1 MAKITV
7 LGPGGWGIALALTAH
22 KNGNDVI
29 LWTAFQ
35 KEADELSKTR
45 ESKRLLPDVRIPD
58 EILITTDIESAQG
71 SDIVIMAVPS
81 FAVRETALKLKDIN
95 FGVIANASKGIEA
108 KSGLRMSEVV
118 LSCIP
123 NATVVALSGPT
134 HAEEVAR
141 NIPTTIVAASPCE
154 KAAIAVQNALGN
166 SFFRVYTNDDIIGA
180 ELGGAFKNVIAVAA
194 GVIDGIGC
202 GDNTKAALVTR
213 GISEI
218 TRLGVALGA
227 KSSTFLGLTG
237 IGDLVVTCTS
247 VHSRNH
253 RYGELVG
260 KGMSTQ
266 EALETVGTVEGYFA
280 AAAAMELSKK
290 YSIELP
296 ICQQCY
302 EIMYN
307 GVDPKLAL
315 DILMTRPQKSESE
328 PFNG

>member
-35 KEADELSKTR
+35 KEADELSETR

-141 NIPTTIVAASPCE
+141 NIPTTIVAASPCNE
-154 KAAIAVQNALGN
+154 AAVAVQNALGN
-166 SFFRVYTNDDIIGA
+166 NHFRVYTNDDIIGA
-180 ELGGAFKNVIAVAA
+180 ELGGAFKNVIAVAS
-194 GVIDGIGC
+194 GIIDGIGC